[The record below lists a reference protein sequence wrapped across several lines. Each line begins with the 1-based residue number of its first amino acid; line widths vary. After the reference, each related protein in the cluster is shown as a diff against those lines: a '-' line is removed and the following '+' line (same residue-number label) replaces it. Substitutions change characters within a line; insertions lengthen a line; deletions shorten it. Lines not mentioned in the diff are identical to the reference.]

1 MFPVDASCNSGFL
14 KTIILAEDIRYRVLI
29 SKIIIGKHIR
39 SKAKSDLNCI
49 YSQRERKYQ
58 MFIWYRMPFFFFF
71 GPFPAVLSILLQQY
85 CQIPKIV

>member
-71 GPFPAVLSILLQQY
+71 FWSISCCVEYFASTVLPDS
-85 CQIPKIV
+85 